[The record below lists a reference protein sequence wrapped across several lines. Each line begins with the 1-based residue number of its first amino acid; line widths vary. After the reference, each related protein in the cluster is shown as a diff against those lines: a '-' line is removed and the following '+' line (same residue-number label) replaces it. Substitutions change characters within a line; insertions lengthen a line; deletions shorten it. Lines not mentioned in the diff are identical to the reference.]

1 MLNKFL
7 KLFPY
12 FLYSFR
18 NLKSRIIAAFFQS
31 FNASSNALT
40 NSSSS
45 LLVVRLAKCLAVAR
59 QTRLM
64 NTSLASFAI
73 KYLPRMLNM
82 VFVLQFGYSFL
93 KLLHSLLKPP
103 NIRAN
108 GCDCC
113 HPYPYLDKNGDCCCV
128 WHPAPLVIV
137 QNPFGAFFN
146 LIHHKR
152 AKYCARDCGDHPFG
166 IKQVRYLAELE

>member
-1 MLNKFL
+1 MRTYFKINIL
-7 KLFPY
+7 KAIQTFQIKATNQRLFFY
-12 FLYSFR
+12 L
-18 NLKSRIIAAFFQS
+18 
-31 FNASSNALT
+31 FNASSNAQT

-45 LLVVRLAKCLAVAR
+45 LLFVLLAKCLAVAR

-64 NTSLASFAI
+64 NTSVASLVNR
-73 KYLPRMLNM
+73 YLPRVLNM

-93 KLLHSLLKPP
+93 KLFHSLLKPP

-113 HPYPYLDKNGDCCCV
+113 HSYPNLDKNGDCCCV

-137 QNPFGAFFN
+137 QNPFGTFFN
-146 LIHHKR
+146 LIHHER
-152 AKYCARDCGDHPFG
+152 AKHCARDCGDHPFG
-166 IKQVRYLAELE
+166 IKH